1 MKKIIAISGKKQSG
15 KDTVGE
21 IIENLLN
28 GHTYSSE
35 EDSWN
40 KDTHLNSCFQKV
52 KIFKFANK
60 VKQMVS
66 VILNCTL
73 EDLEDEKFKNTEI
86 PELSKY
92 CIISPKIPLTSK
104 MFKTKEEGVNYLI
117 DRTDFTKEQIEV
129 LNLIIEVRMTPRK
142 LLQLVGVEFGRNLI
156 HQDIWVNSTLNEI
169 KNSNADVAV
178 ITDLRFK
185 NELEKLQELQTVF
198 IRVNRKSDEK
208 NTHISETDLDTVNF
222 KHIINNNKSYK
233 DLVEQVKN
241 ILIKEN
247 IYGI

>member
-28 GHTYSSE
+28 GHTYSPE
-35 EDSWN
+35 KGSWN
-40 KDTHLNSCFQKV
+40 KNTHLNSCFQNV
-52 KIFKFANK
+52 KIFKFSNK

-73 EDLEDEKFKNTEI
+73 EDLENEEFKNTEI

-92 CIISPKIPLTSK
+92 CIISPKISLTSK

-117 DRTDFTKEQIEV
+117 SRTDFTKKQAEE

-142 LLQLVGVEFGRNLI
+142 LLQLLGTDIGRNLI

-198 IRVNRKSDEK
+198 IRINRKNTEK

-222 KHIINNNKSYK
+222 KHRINNNKSYK